1 MITKADTKT
10 VRPAKLLPS
19 RIDLPEEARRHLVEV
34 LNGRLALAIDLALQA
49 KQAHWNVK
57 GPSFAG
63 LHETFDK
70 VADEAHEF
78 VDLIAERAVQL
89 GGVAEGTV
97 QTVAG
102 RTSLSVYPGDIFE
115 GRAHVNALASALAEF
130 GKHVRAAITET
141 GDLGDEDTSDIF
153 TQVSRATDKLL
164 WMVEAH
170 GHTER

>member
-1 MITKADTKT
+1 MITKADTAA
-10 VRPAKLLPS
+10 RPARLLPS
-19 RIDLPEEARRHLVEV
+19 RIDLPEQARQHLVEV

-63 LHETFDK
+63 LHDTFDK

-78 VDLIAERAVQL
+78 VDLLAERAVQL

-97 QTVAG
+97 QSVAG
-102 RTSLSVYPGDIFE
+102 RTSLPAYPLELFE
-115 GRAHVNALASALAEF
+115 GRAHVNALANALAAF
-130 GKHVRAAITET
+130 AKHARAAINET
-141 GDLGDEDTSDIF
+141 ADLGDQDTSDIF

-170 GHTER
+170 GTTER